1 MFKICTRC
9 KKEQPFSEFHN
20 KKTRNGNPG
29 KCSQCRSCAGEV
41 KRLRYDPA
49 KQREKMLKQTF
60 GITSET
66 YNRMFKLQGESCA
79 ICGTTEFNYSRGKRP
94 HIDHCHQ
101 TGKVRGLLCGHC
113 NIGIGQFF
121 DNVSFLEKAIQ
132 YLTHSG
138 TVNTPSPR
146 A

>member
-1 MFKICTRC
+1 MLKICTRC

-20 KKTRNGNPG
+20 KKTRSGNPG
-29 KCSQCRSCAGEV
+29 KCSRCRSCECEI
-41 KRLRYDPA
+41 KRIRYDPA
-49 KQREKMLKQTF
+49 KKREYDLSTQF
-60 GITSET
+60 GITTKE
-66 YNRMFKLQGESCA
+66 YEEMFQKQQGACA

-121 DNVSFLEKAIQ
+121 DNVSLLEKTIK
-132 YLTHSG
+132 YLSQ
-138 TVNTPSPR
+138 VE
-146 A
+146 